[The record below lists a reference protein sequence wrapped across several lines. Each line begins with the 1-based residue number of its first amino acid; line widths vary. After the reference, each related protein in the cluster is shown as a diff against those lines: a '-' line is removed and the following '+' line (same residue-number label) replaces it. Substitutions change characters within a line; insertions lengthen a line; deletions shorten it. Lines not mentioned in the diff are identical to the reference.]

1 MEGTRIRRPAVFFI
15 SIVSVFAAA
24 VPLSGEDAP
33 GGGASAAEEQL
44 HGGGSPPREVVL
56 QLKWHY
62 QFQFAGYVAAREKG
76 YFREE
81 GLSVEIREGGAGI
94 IPLDEV
100 VEGRA
105 DFGIENSEALLG
117 RLKGKPVVAVA
128 AFGQHSPLVLLT
140 PKDSGIRTPH
150 DLIGK
155 KVMMGGGKRDS
166 EINAMF
172 YREGVALDSIT
183 KLGYTLDVAT
193 FLDPDIAAIA
203 AYSTNTPYI
212 LKEAG
217 VEYTTISPLSY
228 GIDFYS
234 DVLITSE
241 KMMRREPE
249 TVLAFRRASVRGWE
263 YAMHHPEEI
272 ADILRRNY
280 DAAKS
285 IGHLLFEAGELKDL
299 MLPEL
304 VEIGHM
310 SPTRWRRIADT
321 FVELGMTEEDYSLD
335 GFIYEEYLDT
345 NSEVLRRIGAVSLA
359 VIAAAMIVALVL
371 FVFNRRLKRAV
382 AARTEALYEKEQD
395 LIKAQEISRV
405 GNWAADLSNLKIRV
419 SDQFREIFGL
429 PEGEVTYEQVL
440 HRIHPSYKSIVESVF
455 DDTAARNDK
464 GEIEF
469 RIIAD
474 GGEEKY
480 IRALGEVRQGP
491 DTGRGGEMYGT
502 VQDITEKKLAEE
514 QLHIQRDLAVGVGSA
529 STLEEAA
536 ALSIFGAMELTN
548 ADCGGVYLLNP
559 RTKALE
565 VIYTDGIPENFLG
578 HAETSSPGKNIWN
591 RLTEEPFLEVRQD
604 NPALDEL
611 NKASGESLKAA
622 VFFPLT
628 YHGKN
633 FGFVLVGVHDRSKFR
648 SFEREALDSLT
659 AQIANVILQKQIE
672 EELKLSERRYR
683 GLFES
688 MMDGVVQ
695 TDGDGRYLEA
705 NDAFLRIVGYSLA
718 ELRNMTYLEIT
729 PEKWQNVD
737 EQIMSDEIEKR
748 GFSDEFEKEYVRKDG
763 KTVPVAIRVWADE
776 GEAGKIEYWAV
787 IRDITQRKRNERI
800 IEKTVRDLA
809 RSNEELKQFA
819 YAASHDL
826 QEPLRGMTGFSELLL
841 ERYGGKL
848 EEDAREFLSFIVDA
862 AARMQQLIND
872 LLSYSRLNTRAK
884 PFEPADIGEVIETA
898 KLNLTA
904 LIDENGAQIETGP
917 MPTVSC
923 DKQQM
928 TQLFQNLIGNAI
940 KYRRPGEQPRVS
952 ITAEEIPGYRVFR
965 VQDNGI
971 GIKGEFLEVIFKVF
985 QRLHTK
991 DEYEGTGIGLA
1002 ICRKIVDRHGGKI
1015 WVESEYGKGARF
1027 SFTIAKEM
1035 QQPEEN
1041 ADAW

>member
-1 MEGTRIRRPAVFFI
+1 
-15 SIVSVFAAA
+15 
-24 VPLSGEDAP
+24 
-33 GGGASAAEEQL
+33 
-44 HGGGSPPREVVL
+44 
-56 QLKWHY
+56 
-62 QFQFAGYVAAREKG
+62 
-76 YFREE
+76 
-81 GLSVEIREGGAGI
+81 
-94 IPLDEV
+94 
-100 VEGRA
+100 
-105 DFGIENSEALLG
+105 
-117 RLKGKPVVAVA
+117 
-128 AFGQHSPLVLLT
+128 
-140 PKDSGIRTPH
+140 
-150 DLIGK
+150 
-155 KVMMGGGKRDS
+155 
-166 EINAMF
+166 
-172 YREGVALDSIT
+172 
-183 KLGYTLDVAT
+183 
-193 FLDPDIAAIA
+193 
-203 AYSTNTPYI
+203 
-212 LKEAG
+212 
-217 VEYTTISPLSY
+217 
-228 GIDFYS
+228 
-234 DVLITSE
+234 
-241 KMMRREPE
+241 
-249 TVLAFRRASVRGWE
+249 
-263 YAMHHPEEI
+263 
-272 ADILRRNY
+272 
-280 DAAKS
+280 
-285 IGHLLFEAGELKDL
+285 
-299 MLPEL
+299 
-304 VEIGHM
+304 
-310 SPTRWRRIADT
+310 
-321 FVELGMTEEDYSLD
+321 
-335 GFIYEEYLDT
+335 
-345 NSEVLRRIGAVSLA
+345 
-359 VIAAAMIVALVL
+359 
-371 FVFNRRLKRAV
+371 
-382 AARTEALYEKEQD
+382 
-395 LIKAQEISRV
+395 
-405 GNWAADLSNLKIRV
+405 
-419 SDQFREIFGL
+419 
-429 PEGEVTYEQVL
+429 
-440 HRIHPSYKSIVESVF
+440 
-455 DDTAARNDK
+455 
-464 GEIEF
+464 
-469 RIIAD
+469 
-474 GGEEKY
+474 
-480 IRALGEVRQGP
+480 
-491 DTGRGGEMYGT
+491 
-502 VQDITEKKLAEE
+502 
-514 QLHIQRDLAVGVGSA
+514 
-529 STLEEAA
+529 
-536 ALSIFGAMELTN
+536 
-548 ADCGGVYLLNP
+548 
-559 RTKALE
+559 
-565 VIYTDGIPENFLG
+565 
-578 HAETSSPGKNIWN
+578 
-591 RLTEEPFLEVRQD
+591 
-604 NPALDEL
+604 
-611 NKASGESLKAA
+611 

-628 YHGKN
+628 YHGKS
-633 FGFVLVGVHDRSKFR
+633 FGFVFVGVHDRSKFR
-648 SFEREALDSLT
+648 FFEREALESLT

-763 KTVPVAIRVWADE
+763 KIVPVAIRVWAGE
-776 GEAGKIEYWAV
+776 GEAGRKEYWAV

-848 EEDAREFLSFIVDA
+848 EDDAREFLSFIVDA

-952 ITAEEIPGYRVFR
+952 ITAEGIPGYRVFR